1 MNAITQFVRRRN
13 VGKSLPTEMA
23 MKHTFEG
30 HQDYIRSFVFLQE
43 DVHIV
48 SGSDD
53 GTMRKWDCETG
64 RLVGDPLKGKSWVLA
79 LALSPDGKTI
89 ACGRSDGSVQR
100 WDTNGHMKEHIGTGH
115 SDWVRSLS
123 WSPSGGHLASGSD
136 DGTILVRKIEN
147 GAVEV
152 GPIKTNQGEVRSVA
166 YSPLGDRIA
175 SGGRNETIC
184 IWDSHTGE
192 LLVGPITD
200 LGGGVYS
207 VVWSSDGSKLYSAL
221 GFSACVFDST
231 SGTLL
236 HRFHLDYILG
246 SIALSPKHNLLA
258 CVGTN
263 GTAQLW
269 DTESHRLFHVAGPL
283 RNNTI
288 FNKHRHVAFSPDG
301 RYLAY
306 GGDDNKIT
314 LWTVGDESAAPASNT
329 NLQGGTQQDILPKSQ
344 SSSSLNASILTF
356 HSSLYSQPYRSV
368 ILTFLHSRR

>member
-1 MNAITQFVRRRN
+1 
-13 VGKSLPTEMA
+13 

-30 HQDYIRSFVFLQE
+30 HERTIQSFVFLH
-43 DVHIV
+43 DNIHIV

-64 RLVGDPLKGKSWVLA
+64 QLVGEPWEGEANVTA

-100 WDTNGHMKEHIGTGH
+100 WDTNGQMKEDIWTGH

-123 WSPSGGHLASGSD
+123 WSPSGRHLASGSR
-136 DGTILVRKIEN
+136 DGTILVRNVES

-152 GPIKTNQGEVRSVA
+152 GPTKTNLNQGSVYTVA

-175 SGGRNETIC
+175 SGDERIC

-192 LLVGPITD
+192 LLVGPITG
-200 LGGGVYS
+200 LGLWVDS
-207 VVWSSDGSKLYSAL
+207 VVWSSDGSKLYSASD
-221 GFSACVFDST
+221 FFARVFDST

-236 HRFHLDYILG
+236 HRFRHDDWVK

-258 CVGTN
+258 CVGYG
-263 GTAQLW
+263 GTPRLW
-269 DTESHRLFHVAGPL
+269 DTESHRRFHVPGP
-283 RNNTI
+283 
-288 FNKHRHVAFSPDG
+288 FKFANKTTQDHFYYVAFSPNG

-314 LWTVGDESAAPASNT
+314 LWTVGDERHEPSVPASST
-329 NLQGGTQQDILPKSQ
+329 NLRGGMQHDILSKSQ
-344 SSSSLNASILTF
+344 SSSPLNVSILVF
-356 HSSLYSQPYRSV
+356 HSSPSSQLHRSV
-368 ILTFLHSRR
+368 IPTSLHSRR